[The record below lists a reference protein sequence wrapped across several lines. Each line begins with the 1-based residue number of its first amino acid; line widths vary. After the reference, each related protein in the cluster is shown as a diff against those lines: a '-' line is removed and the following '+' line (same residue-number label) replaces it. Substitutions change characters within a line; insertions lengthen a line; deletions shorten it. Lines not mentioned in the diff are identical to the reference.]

1 MSVETVVHQD
11 SAAGDASALIDE
23 QVATSDFVTMR
34 VGAQMVGLPVLSVQ
48 DILAQQR
55 LTRIPLAPPE
65 VAGSLN
71 LRGRIVTAI
80 DMRKRLGLE
89 PRPDDEPSMSVVVD
103 YQGELYSLII
113 DAIGDVL
120 SLPDN
125 RFERS
130 PATLDRTWLNV
141 STGVFRLDEE
151 LLVVLEVS
159 RILDFAS
166 TGA

>member
-1 MSVETVVHQD
+1 MSTQEMVRAAKPGDNAPEPLGEEVE
-11 SAAGDASALIDE
+11 S
-23 QVATSDFVTMR
+23 SDFVTMR
-34 VGAQMVGLPVLSVQ
+34 VGDQMVGLPVLSVQ
-48 DILAQQR
+48 DILAQQG
-55 LTRIPLAPPE
+55 LTKIPLAPPE

-103 YQGELYSLII
+103 FQGELYSLII

-125 RFERS
+125 RFERA
-130 PATLDRTWLNV
+130 PATLDRTWLDV
-141 STGVFRLDEE
+141 STGVFRLDNE
-151 LLVVLEVS
+151 LLVVLEVA
-159 RILDFAS
+159 RILDF
-166 TGA
+166 TGGGA

>member
-1 MSVETVVHQD
+1 MSAEKKSQ
-11 SAAGDASALIDE
+11 SAQSNGNPHTPTGEEL
-23 QVATSDFVTMR
+23 ATSDFVTMR
-34 VGAQMVGLPVLSVQ
+34 VGEQMVGLPVLSVQ

-55 LTRIPLAPPE
+55 LTKIPLAPPE

-80 DMRKRLGLE
+80 EMRKRLGLE
-89 PRPDDEPSMSVVVD
+89 PRPEGEPSMSVVVD

-125 RFERS
+125 RFERC

-141 STGVFRLDEE
+141 STGVFRLDKD

-159 RILDFAS
+159 RILDFAR
-166 TGA
+166 ADA

>member
-1 MSVETVVHQD
+1 MITDGIVRQGD
-11 SAAGDASALIDE
+11 AAGHVPESMDDQI
-23 QVATSDFVTMR
+23 ATSDFVTMR
-34 VGAQMVGLPVLSVQ
+34 VGTQMVGLPVLSVQ

-89 PRPDDEPSMSVVVD
+89 PRPADEPSMYVVVD
-103 YQGELYSLII
+103 HQGELYSLII

-125 RFERS
+125 RFERT
-130 PATLDRTWLNV
+130 PATLDPTWLNV

-151 LLVVLEVS
+151 LLVVLEVA

-166 TGA
+166 TSS

>member
-1 MSVETVVHQD
+1 MSTQELVHVGEPD
-11 SAAGDASALIDE
+11 GDVFEAIGEEVAS
-23 QVATSDFVTMR
+23 SDFVTMR
-34 VGAQMVGLPVLSVQ
+34 VGDQMVGLPVLSVQ
-48 DILAQQR
+48 DILAGQK

-80 DMRKRLGLE
+80 DMRKRLALDQRAE
-89 PRPDDEPSMSVVVD
+89 DEPSMSVVVEH
-103 YQGELYSLII
+103 QGELYSLII

-125 RFERS
+125 RFERA

-141 STGVFRLDEE
+141 CTGVFRLDSE
-151 LLVVLEVS
+151 LLVVLEVA
-159 RILDFAS
+159 RILDFA
-166 TGA
+166 GD

>member
-1 MSVETVVHQD
+1 MITENAVSQD
-11 SAAGDASALIDE
+11 RPANGALAGVDE

-80 DMRKRLGLE
+80 DMRKRLGLD
-89 PRPDDEPSMSVVVD
+89 PRPDDEPSMYVVVD

-120 SLPDN
+120 SLPDD
-125 RFERS
+125 RFERT
-130 PATLDRTWLNV
+130 PATLDPTWLSV

-151 LLVVLEVS
+151 LLVVLEVA

>member
-1 MSVETVVHQD
+1 MSTGEMVHTGQ
-11 SAAGDASALIDE
+11 AADDALVPIGE
-23 QVATSDFVTMR
+23 EVAASDFVTMR

-48 DILAQQR
+48 DILAQQG
-55 LTRIPLAPPE
+55 LTKIPLAPSE

-80 DMRKRLGLE
+80 DMRKRFGLE

-103 YQGELYSLII
+103 FQGELYSLII

-120 SLPDN
+120 SLPDD

-130 PATLDRTWLNV
+130 PSTLDHTWLSV
-141 STGVFRLDEE
+141 STGVFRLDDE
-151 LLVVLEVS
+151 LLVVLEVA
-159 RILDFAS
+159 RILDFANVEL
-166 TGA
+166 

>member
-1 MSVETVVHQD
+1 MITENMIRQD
-11 SAAGDASALIDE
+11 AVADNVTAGMDDQI
-23 QVATSDFVTMR
+23 ATSDFVTMR
-34 VGAQMVGLPVLSVQ
+34 VGSQMVGLPVLSVQ

-80 DMRKRLGLE
+80 DMRKRLGLD
-89 PRPDDEPSMSVVVD
+89 PRPDDEPSMYVVVD

-120 SLPDN
+120 SLPDD
-125 RFERS
+125 RFERT
-130 PATLDRTWLNV
+130 PATLDPTWLSV

-151 LLVVLEVS
+151 LLVVLEVA

-166 TGA
+166 TSA

>member
-1 MSVETVVHQD
+1 MNSESMVRQD
-11 SAAGDASALIDE
+11 GVAGNVTAGMDDQI
-23 QVATSDFVTMR
+23 ATSDFVTMR
-34 VGAQMVGLPVLSVQ
+34 VGSQMVGLPVLSVQ

-89 PRPDDEPSMSVVVD
+89 PHPDDEPSMYVVVD

-125 RFERS
+125 RFERT
-130 PATLDRTWLNV
+130 PATLDPIWLNV

-151 LLVVLEVS
+151 LLVVLEVA

-166 TGA
+166 TSA

>member
-1 MSVETVVHQD
+1 MNTEEVVQAGQ
-11 SAAGDASALIDE
+11 SAGDAFIPAE
-23 QVATSDFVTMR
+23 EEVATSDFVTMR

-55 LTRIPLAPPE
+55 LTKIPLAPPE

-89 PRPDDEPSMSVVVD
+89 PRPEDEPSMSVVVD

-130 PATLDRTWLNV
+130 PVTLDRTWLNV
-141 STGVFRLDEE
+141 STGVFRLDNE
-151 LLVVLEVS
+151 LLVVLEVA
-159 RILDFAS
+159 RILELEGTSA
-166 TGA
+166 